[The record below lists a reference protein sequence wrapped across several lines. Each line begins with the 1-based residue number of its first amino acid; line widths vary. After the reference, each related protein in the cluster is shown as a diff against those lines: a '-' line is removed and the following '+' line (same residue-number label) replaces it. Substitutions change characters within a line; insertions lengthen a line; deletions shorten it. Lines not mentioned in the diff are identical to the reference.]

1 MKNSVSIVEDP
12 SKATLKMSDN
22 QNHNNLKTFF
32 KEEYQSLKVYTQS
45 RIDDTADR
53 DAEDIIQDV
62 ALKILSR
69 PDNLSPIDNIAGF
82 VYNSIRNKIIDLMR
96 SKKKEI
102 SAEGE
107 IENRLMEFT
116 ELFYGPSDNS
126 YSESTKKALQRALLN
141 LKPDYKNIIRAIDF
155 EGFTYKELSLE
166 TGIPAGTLM
175 SRRHRAIAILHKEIK
190 TKKEFTN

>member
-1 MKNSVSIVEDP
+1 
-12 SKATLKMSDN
+12 MSDN
-22 QNHNNLKTFF
+22 QNHNNLKAFF
-32 KEEYQSLKVYTQS
+32 KKEYQSLKVYTQS

-82 VYNSIRNKIIDLMR
+82 VYNSIRNKVIDLMR
-96 SKKKEI
+96 SKKREI

-116 ELFYGPSDNS
+116 ELLYGPSDNS
-126 YSESTKKALQRALLN
+126 YSESAKKALKQALRN

-155 EGFTYKELSLE
+155 EGFTYKELSVE
-166 TGIPAGTLM
+166 TGIPVGTLM
-175 SRRHRAIAILHKEIK
+175 SRRHRAIAILYKELK